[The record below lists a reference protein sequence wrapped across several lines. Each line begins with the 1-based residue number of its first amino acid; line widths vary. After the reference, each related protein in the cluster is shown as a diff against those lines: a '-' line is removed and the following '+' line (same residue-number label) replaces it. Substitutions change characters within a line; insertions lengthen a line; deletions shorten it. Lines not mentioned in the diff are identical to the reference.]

1 MGAQRI
7 PVDPD
12 VGIPDLVRRLGDDSK
27 RLVRGEV
34 RLAKLEIKDNVKR
47 GGHGVLWLAVAFGIS
62 VIAMVALTL
71 FLVTLIGRLAAGHMW
86 VGALVTG
93 VLELAVALFLIKK
106 GLATFKQPSY
116 TLEETRAGLREITSG

>member
-47 GGHGVLWLAVAFGIS
+47 TGHGVLWLAIAFGIS

-71 FLVTLIGRLAAGHMW
+71 FLVTLIGRLAGGHMW
-86 VGALVTG
+86 VGALVSG
-93 VLELAVALFLIKK
+93 VIELGVALVLIKK

-116 TLEETRAGLREITSG
+116 TLEETRAGLREITSS